1 MMKLVILLAVAALAA
16 AAPAGAGNGMGG
28 MQPDTASR
36 ADTAKA
42 LSLQALA
49 ILAEGRGH
57 EQAVEK
63 LDRALAT
70 GGKGDIDL
78 QAIRAAH
85 AALHQE
91 DTAAARRLLEHAFP
105 GKESHLVG
113 VTYRPRLGGAELA
126 AGIAAVALLLA
137 GAAGLAHRRR
147 LERATHR
154 SEHAVG

>member
-1 MMKLVILLAVAALAA
+1 MAWAACSQTQ
-16 AAPAGAGNGMGG
+16 PAG
-28 MQPDTASR
+28 PTRRRRSR
-36 ADTAKA
+36 CRR
-42 LSLQALA
+42 SRFSPR
-49 ILAEGRGH
+49 GGH